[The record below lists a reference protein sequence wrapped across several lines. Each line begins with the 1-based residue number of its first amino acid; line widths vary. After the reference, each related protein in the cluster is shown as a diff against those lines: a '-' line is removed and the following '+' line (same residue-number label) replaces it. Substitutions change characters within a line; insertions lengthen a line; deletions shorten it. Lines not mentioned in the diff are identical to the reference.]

1 MIVHLGLLDDMEHKA
16 KVSADTEYLASL
28 RRNQEGNIMT
38 ETKTETP
45 KPIDI
50 ELPPPEGGAA
60 VIVRN
65 GGETMPIPRRSG
77 AESLFAIMRDPSTDI
92 VKLKEYM
99 ALYKDL
105 AAEEARLGYNMAM
118 SEAQA
123 GMKPVV
129 ATLINKS
136 TGNSK
141 YPSQNAIDDAIR
153 PFYTKHGFSISFD
166 TGDHPQPD
174 WVRLFAYVEH
184 ERGHKRQF
192 KIDIPADG
200 KGAKGGDVM
209 TKTHAVVSAVTYGK
223 RTLLGMIFNLA
234 IDRDDD
240 GNSAGKVAEAD
251 KPKLSAAQIADLQKL
266 IEDTGGSVDL
276 FLKHLK
282 LAALGDIFVDRYEA
296 AKKIVKDTAAL
307 RKKAKGN
314 KQ

>member
-1 MIVHLGLLDDMEHKA
+1 
-16 KVSADTEYLASL
+16 
-28 RRNQEGNIMT
+28 MT
-38 ETKTETP
+38 EAKTEAP

-50 ELPPPEGGAA
+50 DLPPADGGSVVVA
-60 VIVRN
+60 RN

-99 ALYKDL
+99 ALYKEL
-105 AAEEARLGYNMAM
+105 AAEEARLEYNMAM

-153 PFYTKHGFSISFD
+153 PFYTKCGFSISFD
-166 TGDHPQPD
+166 TGDHPQTD
-174 WVRLFAYVEH
+174 YVRLFAYVEH

-209 TKTHAVVSAVTYGK
+209 TKTHAVVSAVTLGK
-223 RTLLGMIFNLA
+223 RTLLGMVFNLA
-234 IDRDDD
+234 INKDDD
-240 GNSAGKVAEAD
+240 GNAAGTPAEAD
-251 KPKLSAAQIADLQKL
+251 KPKLSPQQIAELGKL
-266 IEDTGGSVDL
+266 IESTGGNIEK
-276 FLKHLK
+276 FCKFAK
-282 LAALGDIFVDRYEA
+282 IAKLGDIFADKYGDAVAAVNNA
-296 AKKIVKDTAAL
+296 AKA
-307 RKKAKGN
+307 RKAK
-314 KQ
+314 K